1 MEYSTEKEIHY
12 AKSFLEE
19 FFNTVFYNK
28 TNVTTYFDQN
38 ACLYLE
44 DNKRGI
50 NSNGSGIIFIRQIY
64 FMLHNNLE
72 KLNIENYDIKFVDIN
87 TEEEKIHTL
96 ILIVNG
102 TLKYRNDTDGTAKP
116 FISIFH
122 FKEDNGSF
130 MIIQQLFKVGQVNV
144 KE

>member
-38 ACLYLE
+38 ACLYFE

-72 KLNIENYDIKFVDIN
+72 NLTLRIMILNL
-87 TEEEKIHTL
+87 L
-96 ILIVNG
+96 ILIQ
-102 TLKYRNDTDGTAKP
+102 KKKR
-116 FISIFH
+116 SIH
-122 FKEDNGSF
+122 
-130 MIIQQLFKVGQVNV
+130 
-144 KE
+144 